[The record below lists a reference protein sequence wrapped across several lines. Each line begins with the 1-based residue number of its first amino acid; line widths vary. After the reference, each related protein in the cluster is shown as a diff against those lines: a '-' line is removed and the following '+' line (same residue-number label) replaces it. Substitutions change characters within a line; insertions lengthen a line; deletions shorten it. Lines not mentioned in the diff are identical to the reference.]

1 MNYRLLLKCL
11 MIKVKCNMN
20 VVDVVEVL
28 GVYPPPLGGVS
39 IHVKRLIHGLNK
51 HRLVFLMNYGTK
63 VMECE
68 YIKNVSM
75 LPLLIFSLLWKRK
88 RIVHVHSNSYIIFFL
103 LLLFGTRHKIG
114 VTLHNQR
121 IIKIKSSLKQ
131 QVFKFFLRRSD
142 FIILNSEKYSDILV
156 QKYRLSENRLHVLPA
171 FIPPMESE
179 YLGLPKDVLEFREK
193 CDYLISA
200 NAFRLVIEDGLDLYG
215 LDLLIELIHDLRE
228 DEYINTGLLFCL
240 PEIGNKK
247 YYEELLEKIAD
258 YHLEEYVKIVSGVI
272 QNAFEYW
279 KISDVFIRPTTTD
292 IEGISVKE
300 ALWVNTPAIA
310 SDVCERPAGTLLF
323 ENRNYLDLKDKV
335 LKIYKKDKYETIDFR
350 ENVPDVVNE
359 ILKIYNSL

>member
-1 MNYRLLLKCL
+1 MNS
-11 MIKVKCNMN
+11 INIIN
-20 VVDVVEVL
+20 IL

-51 HRLVFLMNYGTK
+51 YRLIFLINYGSK
-63 VMECE
+63 VKGFE
-68 YIKNVSM
+68 YIENIHS
-75 LPLLIFSLLWKRK
+75 LPFYIFSLLWKRR
-88 RIVHVHSNSYIIFFL
+88 RIIHVHSNSYVIFLL
-103 LLLFGTRHKIG
+103 LLLFGIRHKIG

-121 IIKIKSSLKQ
+121 IARMKSSFKQ
-131 QVFKFFLRRSD
+131 FVFTSFFHRAD
-142 FIILNSEKYSDILV
+142 FIILNSKKYSDILV
-156 QKYRLSENRLHVLPA
+156 QKYRLSENRLHVIPA
-171 FIPPMESE
+171 FIPPMKSESC
-179 YLGLPKDVLEFREK
+179 GLPKEVLEFRKK
-193 CDYLISA
+193 CNYLISA
-200 NAFRLVIEDGLDLYG
+200 NAFRLVVEDGLDLYG
-215 LDLLIELIHDLRE
+215 LDLLIDLIYDLRK
-228 DEYINTGLLFCL
+228 DGINAGLLFCL

-247 YYEELLEKIAD
+247 YYEELQKRIEN
-258 YHLEEYVKIVSGVI
+258 YHLKEYVKIVSGII

>member
-1 MNYRLLLKCL
+1 MNS
-11 MIKVKCNMN
+11 INIIN
-20 VVDVVEVL
+20 IL

-51 HRLVFLMNYGTK
+51 YRLIFLINYGSK
-63 VMECE
+63 VKGFE
-68 YIKNVSM
+68 YIENIHS
-75 LPLLIFSLLWKRK
+75 LPFYIFSLLWKRR
-88 RIVHVHSNSYIIFFL
+88 RIIHVHSNSYVIFLL
-103 LLLFGTRHKIG
+103 LLLFGIRHKIG

-121 IIKIKSSLKQ
+121 IARMKSSFKQ
-131 QVFKFFLRRSD
+131 FVFTSFFHRAD
-142 FIILNSEKYSDILV
+142 FIILNSKKYSDILV
-156 QKYRLSENRLHVLPA
+156 QKYRLSENRLHVIHI
-171 FIPPMESE
+171 FIPPMKSESC
-179 YLGLPKDVLEFREK
+179 GLPKGVLEFGKK
-193 CDYLISA
+193 CNYLISA